1 LRKFSDQKL
10 RVLTLI
16 LLLTVISLF
25 NCLLNRLSPLLF
37 TLQLS
42 VSQIEQLTGLTFYSN
57 LPLEVQQRIKS
68 NAAPS
73 SLNTSPTSLFN
84 ASVFSEQATI
94 GHDGVAESKL
104 ITSARELT
112 TSEISIGEVSP
123 GHANAAAQAGTTQIS
138 SGQINK
144 LQRGAVEQ
152 GITQIGVDKFRALEF
167 RERQIAPTQ
176 VGIGQIAPNKFS
188 FSQVGATE
196 INASQEIFDDVNLAP
211 EAQSEVTQIQ
221 IGEVSS
227 SFAIEFP
234 QFLSSHAL
242 HLQTSVDRSFNN
254 TLPLALTPATLTSA
268 TTSPGTGLL
277 NGSFN
282 STQLGDSNYGW
293 DSRGHWTLP
302 PTSSHPL
309 GLQRNIEN
317 WGDWRSWQ
325 VNVDDLEELTG
336 LDFLSNVS
344 LNLQAELERRDPLAA
359 PLFAQS
365 YSVSPN
371 RIIKGVSFQTGSFE
385 NGTNKRSTSQGGFI
399 QEGIPEIGTIKTSIT
414 QDRFSQVSLLQI
426 GSSQIGSFQVGQRQ
440 VSPTQIGT
448 FQVGAYQAGIDN
460 YGSFQIG
467 SDQYSSDQIHSLHVG
482 SSKDAFL
489 ENGAF
494 QISVMTGGIGEVG
507 SAQIGTLQ
515 LGPSKVNASEVSL
528 SSSVTPQQLFTP
540 SPTIFH
546 DNLARISDSITTFWN
561 RALAVDTPFELQLSF
576 ADLPSP
582 QPRRFY

>member
-1 LRKFSDQKL
+1 VDHPFNA
-10 RVLTLI
+10 
-16 LLLTVISLF
+16 LLG
-25 NCLLNRLSPLLF
+25 LNLPQIPNKATWRNW
-37 TLQLS
+37 TTWQLS

-84 ASVFSEQATI
+84 VFGVQATI
-94 GHDGVAESKL
+94 GHDGVAESNL
-104 ITSARELT
+104 ITFDPELT
-112 TSEISIGEVSP
+112 TSQISIGEVSP
-123 GHANAAAQAGTTQIS
+123 GHWGAAAKAGTTQIS
-138 SGQINK
+138 SGQINT

-152 GITQIGVDKFRALEF
+152 GITQIGVDKFGAVET

-176 VGIGQIAPNKFS
+176 VGIGQIAPNNVS
-188 FSQVGATE
+188 ISQVGAAE
-196 INASQEIFDDVNLAP
+196 INASQEIFDDKILAP
-211 EAQSEVTQIQ
+211 AAQFEATQIQ

-242 HLQTSVDRSFNN
+242 HLQTSVDKSFSNN
-254 TLPLALTPATLTSA
+254 IPLTLTPATLTSA
-268 TTSPGTGLL
+268 TTSPGTGLI

-282 STQLGDSNYGW
+282 STQLGNSNYGW

-325 VNVDDLEELTG
+325 VNVDDLEEWTN

-344 LNLQAELERRDPLAA
+344 LNLQEVLERPDPPRAH
-359 PLFAQS
+359 LFAQNYPALPDHTVEVGGS
-365 YSVSPN
+365 QTVS
-371 RIIKGVSFQTGSFE
+371 ID
-385 NGTNKRSTSQGGFI
+385 NGTNKRSATQVGFT
-399 QEGIPEIGTIKTSIT
+399 QLSIPEISPIKTDIL
-414 QDRFSQVSLLQI
+414 QPRFDQPSPFKI
-426 GSSQIGSFQVGQRQ
+426 GSSQVGSSQAGERKVSPNQIGPFQVGVLPARF
-440 VSPTQIGT
+440 VSNNF
-448 FQVGAYQAGIDN
+448 FQ
-460 YGSFQIG
+460 FG
-467 SDQYSSDQIHSLHVG
+467 SDQYSPRQVHMLHSG
-482 SSKDAFL
+482 SGKDAFL